1 MENNFHTWIDT
12 FIDEKNID
20 VEQVLEINGNSGMN
34 YIPLNCLIDAIKNTS
49 NNEQNNIKSML
60 VKIDFYHKDVIH
72 YFKHLAQAI
81 AI

>member
-1 MENNFHTWIDT
+1 
-12 FIDEKNID
+12 
-20 VEQVLEINGNSGMN
+20 MN

-60 VKIDFYHKDVIH
+60 VKIDFYHKDVLH